1 MYECSFVQTRFDGG
15 VDMVADPSHELRKDS
30 VGTLEVAALSFA
42 GLAPTMAMA
51 LGTSFAAIQ
60 AGAATPLAYLLAMF
74 GSLALAYVIVVF
86 SRRVAASG
94 VAFTWVGAV
103 FGKNPGF
110 VAGWLYAGGW
120 MFATAV
126 VLALSAVSLNALFA
140 QARINIHWFIFFVI
154 LLVLAAGLSAYGVK
168 LSLRVQLALELISV
182 AALFLVMLVVVVK
195 GGAAGNTLAPFNPA
209 NSANGWAGIGFGLI
223 YGFSAF
229 AGFEA
234 GAALGLESKD
244 PRRTIPKAIILS
256 LLISAGF
263 YVFVTYALS
272 IGYGVDH
279 ASKWASDPTPL
290 DTITS
295 RYVSGG
301 VASVIDAMVAVS
313 AFSAGMGVLALSTRV
328 FYGMSHHRLMPE
340 WVRRT
345 HPVTRTPYIAIGVAA
360 VITLVV
366 GAAVGLTAGTS
377 ILIGVAAGANTL
389 AFILIYAVISIAAIW
404 AFGRKSTV
412 PTDLLIKVGIP
423 IVAIVL
429 LGFSFYT
436 SIYPPPPF
444 PYNLAAPLVIAWGL
458 IGVVIAVIQ
467 RRRGETPTLD
477 LEEEVPAGVPVG
489 GAT

>member
-1 MYECSFVQTRFDGG
+1 MAGDQ
-15 VDMVADPSHELRKDS
+15 SHELRKDS

-60 AGAATPLAYLLAMF
+60 AGAAVPLAYLLGMI
-74 GSLALAYVIVVF
+74 GSLALAYVVVVF
-86 SRRVAASG
+86 TRRVAASG

-110 VAGWLYAGGW
+110 IAGWLYAGGW

-140 QARINIHWFIFFVI
+140 QASLNIHWFIFFVI
-154 LLVLAAGLSAYGVK
+154 LLALAAGLSMYGVR
-168 LSLRVQLALELISV
+168 LSLRVQLGLELISV
-182 AALFLVMLVVVVK
+182 ATLFLVMLVVVIK
-195 GGAAGNTLAPFNPA
+195 GGAAGNTLAPFNPTY
-209 NSANGWAGIGFGLI
+209 SANGWSGIGFGLI

-234 GAALGLESKD
+234 GAALGLESKN
-244 PRRTIPKAIILS
+244 PRRTIPRAIILS

-279 ASKWASDPTPL
+279 AAKWASDPTPL

-295 RYVSGG
+295 RYLNGG
-301 VASVIDAMVAVS
+301 VASVVDAMVAVS

-328 FYGMSHHRLMPE
+328 FYGMAHHGLAPD

-345 HPVTRTPYIAIGVAA
+345 HPVAKTPYIAIAVAS
-360 VITLVV
+360 VIALVV
-366 GAAVGLTAGTS
+366 GAVVGLSAGTGV
-377 ILIGVAAGANTL
+377 LIGVLAGANTL
-389 AFILIYAVISIAAIW
+389 AFILIYAVISVAAIW
-404 AFGRKSTV
+404 AFGRKTSV
-412 PTDLLIKVGIP
+412 PTDLLIKVGLP
-423 IVAIVL
+423 VVAIVL
-429 LGFSFYT
+429 LGFSLYA
-436 SIYPPPPF
+436 SVWPQPPF
-444 PYNLAAPLVIAWGL
+444 PYNLAAPLVIGWGL
-458 IGVVIAVIQ
+458 VGAVIAVIQ

-477 LEEEVPAGVPVG
+477 IEDEITAEALPVG

>member
-1 MYECSFVQTRFDGG
+1 MAGDASRD
-15 VDMVADPSHELRKDS
+15 LRTDS

-60 AGAATPLAYLLAMF
+60 AGAAVPLAYLLGMF
-74 GSLALAYVIVVF
+74 GSLALAYVVVVF
-86 SRRVAASG
+86 TRRVAASG

-140 QARINIHWFIFFVI
+140 QAQLQIHWFIFFVI
-154 LLVLAAGLSAYGVK
+154 LLAIAAAFSMYGVK
-168 LSLRVQLALELISV
+168 LSLRVQLGLELVSV
-182 AALFLVMLVVVVK
+182 ATLFVVMLVVVLK
-195 GGAAGNTLAPFNPA
+195 GGADGNTLAPFNPSY
-209 NSANGWAGIGFGLI
+209 SANGWSGIGFGLI

-234 GAALGLESKD
+234 GAALGLESKN
-244 PRRTIPKAIILS
+244 PRRTIPRAVLLS

-272 IGYGVDH
+272 IGYGVH
-279 ASKWASDPTPL
+279 NAAKWAADPTPL

-295 RYVSGG
+295 RYLNGG

-328 FYGMSHHRLMPE
+328 FYGMAHHGLAPD

-345 HPVTRTPYIAIGVAA
+345 HPVTKTPYIAIAVAS
-360 VITLVV
+360 VIALVV
-366 GAAVGLTAGTS
+366 GAVVGLSAGTGV
-377 ILIGVAAGANTL
+377 LIGVLAGANTL

-404 AFGRKSTV
+404 AFGRKASV
-412 PTDLLIKVGIP
+412 PTDLLAKVGIP
-423 IVAIVL
+423 VVAIVL
-429 LGFSFYT
+429 LGFSFYA

-444 PYNLAAPLVIAWGL
+444 PYNLAAVLVIGWGV
-458 IGVVIAVIQ
+458 IGVILAVIQ
-467 RRRGETPTLD
+467 RRRGEAPTLD
-477 LEEEVPAGVPVG
+477 LEEEVTAEHMPVG

>member
-1 MYECSFVQTRFDGG
+1 VA
-15 VDMVADPSHELRKDS
+15 ADPSHELRKDS

-74 GSLALAYVIVVF
+74 GSLALAYVVVVF

-126 VLALSAVSLNALFA
+126 VLALSAVSLNALFM
-140 QARINIHWFIFFVI
+140 QAGVDINWFIFFVI

-182 AALFLVMLVVVVK
+182 AALFLVMLVVVLK

-209 NSANGWAGIGFGLI
+209 NSAKGWGGIGFGLI

-234 GAALGLESKD
+234 GAALGLESKN
-244 PRRTIPKAIILS
+244 PRRTIPRAILLS
-256 LLISAGF
+256 LLVSAGF

-272 IGYGVDH
+272 IGYGV
-279 ASKWASDPTPL
+279 ANAATWAADPTPL

-295 RYVSGG
+295 RYLNGG
-301 VASVIDAMVAVS
+301 IASVIDAMVAVS

-328 FYGMSHHRLMPE
+328 FYGMSHHGLMPE

-345 HPVTRTPYIAIGVAA
+345 HPTTRTPYIAILVAA
-360 VITLVV
+360 VIALVV
-366 GAAVGLTAGTS
+366 GAGVGLTAGTS
-377 ILIGVAAGANTL
+377 VLIGVAAGANTL
-389 AFILIYAVISIAAIW
+389 AFILIYVVICIAAIW
-404 AFGRKSTV
+404 AFGLKTKV
-412 PTDLLIKVGIP
+412 PTDLIVKVGIP
-423 IVAIVL
+423 VVAIVL
-429 LGFSFYT
+429 LGFSFYA

-444 PYNLAAPLVIAWGL
+444 PYNLAAVLVVAWGL
-458 IGVVIAVIQ
+458 IGVIIAVIQ
-467 RRRGETPTLD
+467 LGRGRTPTLD
-477 LEEEVPAGVPVG
+477 LEDEVPAGSPVG

>member
-1 MYECSFVQTRFDGG
+1 MAG
-15 VDMVADPSHELRKDS
+15 DPSHELRKDS

-74 GSLALAYVIVVF
+74 GSLALAYVVVVF

-126 VLALSAVSLNALFA
+126 VLALSAVSLVALFA
-140 QARINIHWFIFFVI
+140 QANINVNWFLFFVI

-182 AALFLVMLVVVVK
+182 AVLFLVMLVVVVK
-195 GGAAGNTLAPFNPA
+195 GGDSGNTLAPFNPA
-209 NSANGWAGIGFGLI
+209 NSAKGWGGIGFGLI

-234 GAALGLESKD
+234 GAALGLESKN
-244 PRRTIPKAIILS
+244 PRRTIPRAILLS

-272 IGYGVDH
+272 IGYGVNH
-279 ASKWASDPTPL
+279 AATWAADGTPL
-290 DTITS
+290 DTITT
-295 RYVSGG
+295 RYLNGG
-301 VASVIDAMVAVS
+301 IASVVDLMVAIS

-328 FYGMSHHRLMPE
+328 FYGMAHHGLAPE

-345 HPVTRTPYIAIGVAA
+345 HPVTKTPYIAIIVAS
-360 VITLVV
+360 VIALVV
-366 GAAVGLTAGTS
+366 GAVVGLSAGTGV
-377 ILIGVAAGANTL
+377 LIGVLAGANTL
-389 AFILIYAVISIAAIW
+389 AFILIYVVISIAAIW
-404 AFGRKSTV
+404 AFGRGTSV
-412 PTDLLIKVGIP
+412 PTALIVKVGIP

-429 LGFSFYT
+429 LAFSFYA

-458 IGVVIAVIQ
+458 IGIVIAFIQ
-467 RRRGETPTLD
+467 RRRGITPVLD
-477 LEEEVPAGVPVG
+477 VEDDVLE
-489 GAT
+489 ATSPGRTI